1 MVKGIDHFVQIV
13 FDAIKPGINIIQL
26 AIDVIEIM
34 VFHNVSPVIKVPTT
48 LDTERRIAYFYGKG
62 KLYILIV
69 LMKKSD
75 QRIKRQA
82 GE

>member
-1 MVKGIDHFVQIV
+1 
-13 FDAIKPGINIIQL
+13 
-26 AIDVIEIM
+26 M

>member
-1 MVKGIDHFVQIV
+1 
-13 FDAIKPGINIIQL
+13 
-26 AIDVIEIM
+26 M
-34 VFHNVSPVIKVPTT
+34 VFHNVSPVIKVPTI